1 MDDNKNFKKC
11 HSRNLDQTDLIL
23 DFLSTLDKAKAG
35 YTWEEELQQ
44 INQDWSRMME
54 TADTV
59 DTVDTVDSV
68 DTVDTGYRRLGP
80 ESPSKRVTWSEKLT
94 AVKTISP
101 KQQQQARAGEPD
113 RAECLARLGPAP
125 APAQQE
131 TQRQRDLGYKP
142 QPRAPR
148 PLPRPHHHHHGGPG
162 PGKLRLVSV
171 LPHNL

>member
-59 DTVDTVDSV
+59 DSV
-68 DTVDTGYRRLGP
+68 DPGP

-101 KQQQQARAGEPD
+101 KQQAREPD
-113 RAECLARLGPAP
+113 RAECLARLAPAP
-125 APAQQE
+125 APSLQE

-142 QPRAPR
+142 QPRPPR

-162 PGKLRLVSV
+162 PGPGPGKLRLVSV

>member
-59 DTVDTVDSV
+59 DSV
-68 DTVDTGYRRLGP
+68 VPGP

-101 KQQQQARAGEPD
+101 KQQQQAREPD

-125 APAQQE
+125 APSLQE

-142 QPRAPR
+142 QLRPPR